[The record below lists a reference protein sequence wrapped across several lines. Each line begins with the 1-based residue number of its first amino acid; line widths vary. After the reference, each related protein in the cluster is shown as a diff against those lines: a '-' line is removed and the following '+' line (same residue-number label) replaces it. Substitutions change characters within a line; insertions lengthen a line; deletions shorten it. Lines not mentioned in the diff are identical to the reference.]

1 MLLWHQTA
9 PKHHRPY
16 QNVKQ
21 EDWLKLIK
29 VLRRFTN
36 LPANSQG
43 SALVLSL
50 EDESLDAV
58 LEIDDKDIAKE
69 NGMDAIIER
78 LNRSFK
84 KDSTIT
90 KYKALEAFET
100 LRRPSSMSIE
110 AFLNEFDK
118 QL

>member
-1 MLLWHQTA
+1 MET
-9 PKHHRPY
+9 
-16 QNVKQ
+16 
-21 EDWLKLIK
+21 
-29 VLRRFTN
+29 FTN
-36 LPANSQG
+36 LPANRQG

-50 EDESLDAV
+50 EDEALDAV

-69 NGMDAIIER
+69 NGVDAIIER

-84 KDSTIT
+84 KGSTIT
-90 KYKALEAFET
+90 KYKALEVFET